1 MEALV
6 QTMNASKGEIF
17 KDRKNIRIEKAIEKL
32 MLNNN
37 RDLIKEII
45 RKENDD
51 KEKEPTIQY
60 FLITSLDSSE
70 KYKKL
75 LEIERKKYFS
85 LAELKE
91 LKDEKSITQNNI
103 IKVKNFFF
111 RLLCNYHKLV
121 KTDFDEGT
129 TENTEK
135 ILKELNMFMKS
146 SNFVMDNSIPYEWIV
161 KSILEY
167 LKKLPEYLTK
177 NDCEE
182 LYNEMEKDIK
192 ESIKEFDFEALSL
205 IMDKLK
211 FANRSKAYYEQSLKL
226 LEDIESNEEVRKII
240 SNQFIPVDIKFE
252 YDTERENIFKIEIS
266 NFKDFKNEIKR
277 EKKVREKKEKEE
289 KERKEKEEKE
299 KKEKEEKEKEKKRK
313 EKEEKEKE
321 KKEKEKKE
329 KEKKEK
335 EKKDEEKE
343 ETEKKKYEKSN
354 QVKLGVTIE
363 TFLKKF
369 PNLVKY
375 QENQDAD
382 IFEIQ
387 ENLNFPEQIANYF
400 AIIKEVLKVIM

>member
-17 KDRKNIRIEKAIEKL
+17 KVRKNIRIEKAIEKL

-60 FLITSLDSSE
+60 YLITSLDSSE

-146 SNFVMDNSIPYEWIV
+146 SNFVMDNSIPYEWYV
-161 KSILEY
+161 KSLLEY
-167 LKKLPEYLTK
+167 LKKLPEFLTK

-299 KKEKEEKEKEKKRK
+299 KKEKEEKDKLIYDRIRKKGKRKKR
-313 EKEEKEKE
+313 
-321 KKEKEKKE
+321 
-329 KEKKEK
+329 
-335 EKKDEEKE
+335 
-343 ETEKKKYEKSN
+343 
-354 QVKLGVTIE
+354 
-363 TFLKKF
+363 
-369 PNLVKY
+369 
-375 QENQDAD
+375 
-382 IFEIQ
+382 
-387 ENLNFPEQIANYF
+387 
-400 AIIKEVLKVIM
+400 